1 MQGILP
7 LFSKKRDPRD
17 KPEDDDIKED
27 PRDWPEDDVGKRRNR

>member
-17 KPEDDDIKED
+17 KPEDDEIAG
-27 PRDWPEDDVGKRRNR
+27 WSGT